1 MRSIQDTIQYPR
13 YIFYHLD
20 FSYLYFIR
28 CYSVTPVLLQCRSGV
43 ALCCSKSIWSD
54 VFITTFITTLER
66 RWSDTERHM
75 RRSSVALVSLQCR
88 SNVAPCCSGVEMVYI
103 YVLICIPHQSSTLLP
118 YWGSCNLVLR
128 VIKSFI
134 QIIKIK

>member
-1 MRSIQDTIQYPR
+1 MRSIQYTIQYLK

-20 FSYLYFIR
+20 FSYLYFI
-28 CYSVTPVLLQCRSGV
+28 CHSSITPVSLQCHSGV
-43 ALCCSKSIWSD
+43 ALCCSKSIQSN
-54 VFITTFITTLER
+54 VFIETFIATLER
-66 RWSDTERHM
+66 RQSNTERHM
-75 RRSSVALVSLQCR
+75 RRSSVTLASLQCH
-88 SNVAPCCSGVEMVYI
+88 SNVTPCCSGVEMVYI